1 MNYFC
6 LSHDIKSII
15 TKKNMI
21 MNRLLALCL
30 SPDQGGL
37 ELYILKLTKH
47 YSHDKNFFIACS
59 EKSYISENTHE
70 NKVECKSGGIF
81 KIIRNFLILR
91 KFILTHQ
98 INLIHVSWAKD
109 LILAVFLKILIPIN
123 IKIIFYRQMKLTRPK
138 KNFYHKFLYR
148 NIDLFLV
155 ITKKLYMES
164 CEFLPLDKSK
174 IHILP
179 YGIDKPVIKPSISKE
194 GFFRKYKMDL
204 SKFSIG
210 VFSRIEEQKGQ
221 HIVIDAIKHS
231 EHDIQLFIIGHCM
244 NDKYKSELISR
255 AKKYNLS
262 SKLCFV
268 GFLKS
273 PMSYMPYFDLI
284 ILPTYEETF
293 GLTVVEAMLMSVP
306 VIGSNA
312 GGVPEI
318 ISHKHNGLLFKT
330 RDHNDLMQNIDSLIA
345 NKELRKKI
353 IENGVKSSNKDYD
366 YQKHFENL
374 EKLMN
379 IVLPS

>member
-1 MNYFC
+1 M
-6 LSHDIKSII
+6 
-15 TKKNMI
+15 
-21 MNRLLALCL
+21 
-30 SPDQGGL
+30 
-37 ELYILKLTKH
+37 
-47 YSHDKNFFIACS
+47 
-59 EKSYISENTHE
+59 
-70 NKVECKSGGIF
+70 
-81 KIIRNFLILR
+81 
-91 KFILTHQ
+91 
-98 INLIHVSWAKD
+98 
-109 LILAVFLKILIPIN
+109 
-123 IKIIFYRQMKLTRPK
+123 
-138 KNFYHKFLYR
+138 
-148 NIDLFLV
+148 FLV

-231 EHDIQLFIIGHCM
+231 EHDIQLFVIGHCM

-330 RDHNDLMQNIDSLIA
+330 RDHNDLMHNIDSLIA